1 MRFMS
6 ERGTHAILV
15 VDDCPGLGAALAALF
30 TCEGFRVHSASNGLE
45 ALDVLDREDVEL
57 VLSDVNMPD
66 CDGFE
71 LLTRVKTR
79 RAEGP
84 VVLLHTGNTS
94 VDLERGFLLGAE
106 AVYFKPVEADT
117 LVSAIHSYLP
127 PPGARAA
134 PICQACGESGHRAP
148 RRRLRRRGAL
158 HNAGSWRHVRGVL
171 QPTHRCNPGRIHVGR
186 RGAKSDDARD
196 RRRRVDRTRWL
207 RHRVHST
214 ISRVRGRRREDHQP
228 TTEFR
233 RPVCLRGHPA
243 GSVPREART
252 PATTPFAGHRG
263 QVFKSVG
270 YRTARSLTAGGTSCQ
285 RRASARMNDP
295 ARNGVRRHMTHRIWM
310 IASLVGTL
318 ALAATVT

>member
-30 TCEGFRVHSASNGLE
+30 TCKGSGCTLRRTGSRHSTCWTGKTWSSSSPTSTCRTATDSSSSHESRPDAPRARWSCSILGIPASISSVAFSSAPRRCTSN
-45 ALDVLDREDVEL
+45 R
-57 VLSDVNMPD
+57 SKP
-66 CDGFE
+66 
-71 LLTRVKTR
+71 TRWCPRFT
-79 RAEGP
+79 
-84 VVLLHTGNTS
+84 
-94 VDLERGFLLGAE
+94 
-106 AVYFKPVEADT
+106 
-117 LVSAIHSYLP
+117 
-127 PPGARAA
+127 
-134 PICQACGESGHRAP
+134 PICPPQGRARRRFARHAVNPP

>member
-15 VDDCPGLGAALAALF
+15 VDDCPGLGAALAGLF
-30 TCEGFRVHSASNGLE
+30 TCEGFRMHSASNGLE

-134 PICQACGESGHRAP
+134 PICQACGESGP
-148 RRRLRRRGAL
+148 
-158 HNAGSWRHVRGVL
+158 S
-171 QPTHRCNPGRIHVGR
+171 
-186 RGAKSDDARD
+186 S
-196 RRRRVDRTRWL
+196 
-207 RHRVHST
+207 
-214 ISRVRGRRREDHQP
+214 
-228 TTEFR
+228 
-233 RPVCLRGHPA
+233 
-243 GSVPREART
+243 
-252 PATTPFAGHRG
+252 
-263 QVFKSVG
+263 
-270 YRTARSLTAGGTSCQ
+270 
-285 RRASARMNDP
+285 
-295 ARNGVRRHMTHRIWM
+295 
-310 IASLVGTL
+310 
-318 ALAATVT
+318 

>member
-1 MRFMS
+1 MRSMS
-6 ERGTHAILV
+6 EQATHAILV

-127 PPGARAA
+127 PQGRA
-134 PICQACGESGHRAP
+134 
-148 RRRLRRRGAL
+148 RRRFARHAVNLGIELLGDCTAAASRCTTLARGGMFVECS
-158 HNAGSWRHVRGVL
+158 NR
-171 QPTHRCNPGRIHVGR
+171 PTV
-186 RGAKSDDARD
+186 
-196 RRRRVDRTRWL
+196 
-207 RHRVHST
+207 
-214 ISRVRGRRREDHQP
+214 
-228 TTEFR
+228 
-233 RPVCLRGHPA
+233 
-243 GSVPREART
+243 
-252 PATTPFAGHRG
+252 ATTVAFR
-263 QVFKSVG
+263 
-270 YRTARSLTAGGTSCQ
+270 LDAGGPSPAMHGTGVVAWTGRDGYGVEFTRQ
-285 RRASARMNDP
+285 SAEF
-295 ARNGVRRHMTHRIWM
+295 AEG
-310 IASLVGTL
+310 IAKIISQQPSF
-318 ALAATVT
+318 ADQSF